1 MDFSIKAFNTKNAI
15 AEHKTG
21 CVVVGVYENSK
32 LSAQAKLLDSKGVV
46 STALKTGDITGKP
59 GSTLLL
65 HAAAGQ
71 AKRVL
76 LVGLGPEAG
85 MSDRNFISVAQAIA
99 RVLSSLGAAD
109 ALVAL
114 PIDLIQGRDAQW
126 GIRSLVLAL
135 RESVY
140 RSDGLKSK
148 KDDATNGVKRVVIGV
163 DGSLQSQAR
172 TTLLQSVAMANGLDL
187 SKTLGNLPPNI

>member
-21 CVVVGVYENSK
+21 CIVVGVYENSK
-32 LSAQAKLLDSKGVV
+32 LSAQAKLLDSKGVL
-46 STALKTGDITGKP
+46 SAALKSGDISGKA

-85 MSDRNFISVAQAIA
+85 ISDRNFISAAQAVA
-99 RVLSSLGAAD
+99 RVLATLGSAD
-109 ALVAL
+109 ALLAL
-114 PIDLIQGRDAQW
+114 PLDQTSGRDMHW
-126 GIRSLVLAL
+126 GLRSLVLAL
-135 RESVY
+135 RENAY
-140 RSDGLKSK
+140 RSDSLKSK
-148 KDDATNGVKRVVIGV
+148 NDDNANGVKRFAIGV
-163 DGSLQSQAR
+163 
-172 TTLLQSVAMANGLDL
+172 
-187 SKTLGNLPPNI
+187 